1 MKHQQIAILAAM
13 LAAFGIAAV
22 AVESGAQSS
31 AGRKPRVAVLD
42 FDYATVQSTSAAM
55 FGNDVDVGKGISN
68 LLVTDLV
75 KSGSY
80 SVIERSALD
89 KVLAEQNFSNSNR
102 ADPTTAARIG
112 KILGVDYIILGSITQ
127 FGNETNKQN
136 VGGSGG
142 NWHGFGVGGIG
153 HSNSKAN
160 VVIDARVINIDTA
173 EILAVAEGKG
183 ESSRSGLS
191 LLGGG
196 GNWNG
201 FGNGNVDFGSSNFQ
215 NTIIGEATKKAVDQL
230 TAELTT
236 SAATLP
242 VHTMKV
248 DALIA
253 SVDGGQIVLNAGGRA
268 GIKQGDQL
276 SVVRVGKE
284 IKDPA
289 TGQVIRRLTS
299 NIGVIQCTD
308 VDDVSAVCNSVSG
321 AGFQVGDHA
330 VTPGTS
336 PGAGSPAAP
345 APTAGLAPSPQRTSY
360 SGPPA
365 PAAPAGL
372 PPSAAPA
379 DQGGSGQPDLTVVK
393 SEFIPGDKVVFADD
407 FSDMAGDE
415 APPHWKVRG
424 GMAEL
429 RQGGGI
435 RQLTIHGDDVY
446 LTPNLIEVPSNF
458 TLEGDILFSEHWEY
472 VYWSFA
478 DKKGNDVLAIK
489 ARRNYTN
496 LMLDVR
502 AKDGPDLETLI
513 DQQFPEDFDQPIKF
527 QVWCQNGRFR
537 IYINDKR
544 LVDANQISLP
554 PMNAPVADVGNAN
567 GAAYVGF
574 RNIRIAESTP
584 DFGKVIESSGRFV
597 THGILF
603 DTDSDRIKPES
614 AAVLQ
619 SIARGLQASPD
630 LKVEIDGHTDS
641 TGIAQHNMDLSK
653 RRAEAVKTV
662 LVSQFNIDASR
673 LTTAGFGSSKPA
685 APNTTPEGKAQN
697 RRVEFVRK

>member
-75 KSGSY
+75 RSGFY

-112 KILGVDYIILGSITQ
+112 KILGVDYIIVGSITE

-142 NWHGFGVGGIG
+142 NFHGFGIGGIG

-201 FGNGNVDFGSSNFQ
+201 FGDGIVDFGSSNFQ

>member
-1 MKHQQIAILAAM
+1 MSITKRVFVLLVLAA
-13 LAAFGIAAV
+13 LAAGI
-22 AVESGAQSS
+22 VERQASS
-31 AGRKPRVAVLD
+31 QTASQLKPRVAILD
-42 FDYATVQSTSAAM
+42 FDYATVQTSSAAI
-55 FGNDVDVGKGISN
+55 FGNNVDIGKGISN

-75 KSGSY
+75 RSGTF

-102 ADPTTAARIG
+102 ADPASAARIG
-112 KILGVDYIILGSITQ
+112 KVLGVDYVIVGTITE

-136 VGGSGG
+136 AGGGGG
-142 NWHGFGVGGIG
+142 NFHGFGLGGVG

-183 ESSRSGLS
+183 ESSRSGVS

-201 FGNGNVDFGSSNFQ
+201 FGGGNVDFGSSNFQ
-215 NTIIGEATKKAVDQL
+215 NTIIGEATKKSVDQL

-242 VHTMKV
+242 VHTVNV
-248 DALIA
+248 DALLA
-253 SVDGGQIVLNAGGRA
+253 SVDGSQIVLNAGARA
-268 GIKQGDQL
+268 GIKAGDQL

-289 TGQVIRRLTS
+289 TGRVIRRLTS
-299 NIGVIQCTD
+299 SIGTIQATD
-308 VDDVSAVCNSVSG
+308 VDVVSAVCNVVSG

-336 PGAGSPAAP
+336 PGAGSPAAAP
-345 APTAGLAPSPQRTSY
+345 TGAPSAAITPQPQPTAGNSV
-360 SGPPA
+360 PA
-365 PAAPAGL
+365 GTPAA
-372 PPSAAPA
+372 AATPA
-379 DQGGSGQPDLTVVK
+379 DVASGQPDLTVVK

-446 LTPNLIEVPSNF
+446 LTPNLSEVPPNF
-458 TLEGDILFSEHWEY
+458 TLESEILYSEHWEY
-472 VYWSFA
+472 VNWNFK
-478 DKKGNDVLAIK
+478 DKKGNETLTIDT
-489 ARRNYTN
+489 RRNYDK
-496 LMLDVR
+496 LIVKVR
-502 AKDGPDLETLI
+502 AKEETDLETLYE
-513 DQQFPEDFDQPIKF
+513 DQVPADFSQPVKE

-537 IYINDKR
+537 VYVNDKR
-544 LVDANQISLP
+544 VADVNQIKLP
-554 PMNAPVADVGNAN
+554 DMAPPVVDVGNAN
-567 GAAYVGF
+567 GQAYVGF
-574 RNIRIAESTP
+574 RNIRLAESTP
-584 DFGKVIESSGRFV
+584 DFGQVITSSGRFV

-614 AAVLQ
+614 AAVIQ
-619 SIARGLQASPD
+619 SIARGLEANPD

-641 TGIAQHNMDLSK
+641 TGNPQHNMDLSK
-653 RRAEAVKTV
+653 RRAEAVKNI
-662 LVSQFNIDASR
+662 LVSQFSIDAGR
-673 LTTAGFGSSKPA
+673 LTTGGFGATKPIDTNDTA
-685 APNTTPEGKAQN
+685 AGKAQN
-697 RRVEFVRK
+697 RRVELVRK